1 MINERK
7 EPTFSATPKPT
18 GGAASQS
25 PTKSNASRPKQAPR
39 QQVVVQK
46 QSSGLLWLTFLIA
59 LGAAAAV
66 GYTFW
71 QFTLSQQV
79 IVEQQQRID
88 ELENKLLLSGDES
101 TQSLTVLAANL
112 KGLDKDVKL
121 AMTEVDKL
129 WGTRNANRKEIA
141 DTKKQLETDIGQ
153 AKKTLGT
160 LEGKISKSEG
170 NITKF
175 EGSITKMENSL
186 TKTLSPLQQRSAE
199 QELLIQSLRERV
211 SEQEQTLQSISAST
225 KQYVSINKD
234 LSKLSNDINAISQKL
249 KAYDETVRSFDKFRV
264 TTNRDLIV
272 LKQRAGVPPK

>member
-7 EPTFSATPKPT
+7 EPTFSATPKST
-18 GGAASQS
+18 GGATGQPSV
-25 PTKSNASRPKQAPR
+25 KSNASRSKQAPR
-39 QQVVVQK
+39 PQVVVQK

-71 QFTLSQQV
+71 QFYLSQQV

-88 ELENKLLLSGDES
+88 ELENKLLLSDDES
-101 TQSLTVLAANL
+101 TQSLTVLTANL
-112 KGLDKDVKL
+112 KGLDKDVKV
-121 AMTEVDKL
+121 AMSEVDKL

-141 DTKKQLETDIGQ
+141 ETKKQLEANINQ
-153 AKKTLGT
+153 AKKGLGT
-160 LEGKISKSEG
+160 LESKVNKSQENIAKFESSIAKVEG
-170 NITKF
+170 N
-175 EGSITKMENSL
+175 L
-186 TKTLSPLQQRSAE
+186 TKTLSPLQQRSSE

-211 SEQEQTLQSISAST
+211 SEQEQTIQTVSAST
-225 KQYVSINKD
+225 KQYTSINKD

-249 KAYDETVRSFDKFRV
+249 KSYDETVRSFDKFRV

-272 LKQRAGVPPK
+272 LKQRAGVPAK